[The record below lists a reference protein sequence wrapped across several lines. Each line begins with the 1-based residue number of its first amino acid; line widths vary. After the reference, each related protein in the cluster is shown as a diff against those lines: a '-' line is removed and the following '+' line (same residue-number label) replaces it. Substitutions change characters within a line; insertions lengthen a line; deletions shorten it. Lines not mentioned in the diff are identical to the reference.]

1 VRMLV
6 VRLGALGDIV
16 HTVPAVA
23 ALASAAPGATI
34 DWLVERRHRGV
45 LDLFALPATPIEIDT
60 GGSWLAMR
68 SVVGGLR
75 SAHYDVALDFQGL
88 LKSAVLARL
97 SGARRVVGFITGAL
111 REPMAGMMYSEQVDP
126 GAAPHVIGKNLA
138 LARAVAAGL
147 QGRVTDEIRLPLASA
162 AGVAPAASRTV
173 VLNPGAG
180 WPNKQWAP
188 ERFGQLAAAIRQK
201 HGLMSIVTWGPGEE
215 PLARSVVEASGGAA
229 EAAPATSLAALMML
243 LRRAALVVSG
253 DTGPVHLAAA
263 AGTPIVGIYGPT
275 DPGRNGPW
283 SAFDETVSRFDAC
296 ECHHKRRCQ
305 RASRCLDAITV
316 GDVLHAVDV
325 RLAKPDAMSR
335 RS

>member
-1 VRMLV
+1 MLI

-23 ALASAAPGATI
+23 AIASAAPGASI

-45 LDLFALPATPIEIDT
+45 LDLFALPATPIEIET
-60 GGSWLAMR
+60 GGSWMAMR

-75 SAHYDVALDFQGL
+75 SVRYDVALDFQGL

-97 SGARRVVGFITGAL
+97 SGARRTVGFIKGAL

-126 GAAPHVIGKNLA
+126 GAAQHVIGKNLA
-138 LARAVAAGL
+138 LARAVGAGL
-147 QGRVTDEIRLPLASA
+147 QARVTDEIRLPLAA
-162 AGVAPAASRTV
+162 ADAAPAPWRAV

-201 HGLMSIVTWGPGEE
+201 HGLTSIVTWGPGEE
-215 PLARSVVEASGGAA
+215 PLARGVVDASGGAA
-229 EAAPATSLAALMML
+229 EAAPATSLPALMTL
-243 LRRAALVVSG
+243 LRRAVLVVSG

-263 AGTPIVGIYGPT
+263 AGTPVVGIYGPT
-275 DPGRNGPW
+275 DPRRNGPW

-305 RASRCLDAITV
+305 RASRCLDDIAV

>member
-23 ALASAAPGATI
+23 AIASAAPGVSI
-34 DWLVERRHRGV
+34 DWLVERRHRAV
-45 LDLFALPATPIEIDT
+45 LDLFALPATPVEIET

-68 SVVGGLR
+68 SVVGRLR
-75 SAHYDVALDFQGL
+75 SARYDVALDFQGL

-111 REPMAGMMYSEQVDP
+111 REPMAGMLYTERVDP
-126 GAAPHVIGKNLA
+126 GAAAHVIGKNLA
-138 LARAVAAGL
+138 LARAVGVAA
-147 QGRVTDEIRLPLASA
+147 DEILLPLASA
-162 AGVAPAASRTV
+162 DGAGPEPSRV

-201 HGLMSIVTWGPGEE
+201 HGLTSIVTWGPGEE
-215 PLARSVVEASGGAA
+215 PLARGVVDASGGAA
-229 EAAPATSLAALMML
+229 EAAPATSLAALMAL
-243 LRRAALVVSG
+243 LRRAVLVVSG
-253 DTGPVHLAAA
+253 DTGPLHLAAA

-296 ECHHKRRCQ
+296 QCHHKRRCQ
-305 RASRCLDAITV
+305 RASRCLDDIAV
-316 GDVLHAVDV
+316 SDVVHAVDV

>member
-1 VRMLV
+1 MLV

-23 ALASAAPGATI
+23 AIASAAPDVSI

-45 LDLFALPATPIEIDT
+45 LDLFALPSTPIEIET

-68 SVVGGLR
+68 GVVGRLR
-75 SAHYDVALDFQGL
+75 SARYDVALDFQGL

-97 SGARRVVGFITGAL
+97 SSARRVVGFNKGAL

-126 GAAPHVIGKNLA
+126 GVAQHVIYKNLA
-138 LARAVAAGL
+138 LARAVAASL
-147 QGRVTDEIRLPLASA
+147 QARVTDEIQLPLASTTD
-162 AGVAPAASRTV
+162 VMPAASRPV

-188 ERFGQLAAAIRQK
+188 ERFGQLAAAIRRK
-201 HGLMSIVTWGPGEE
+201 HGLTSVVTWGPGEE
-215 PLARSVVEASGGAA
+215 PLARGVVQASDGAA
-229 EAAPATSLAALMML
+229 EVAPATSLEALMTL

-275 DPGRNGPW
+275 DPRRNGPW
-283 SAFDETVSRFDAC
+283 SALDETVSGFDAC

-305 RASRCLDAITV
+305 RASRCLDDITV
-316 GDVLHAVDV
+316 DDVLLAVEV
-325 RLAKPDAMSR
+325 RLAKPDVASR

>member
-1 VRMLV
+1 MLV

-23 ALASAAPGATI
+23 AIASASPGASI

-45 LDLFALPATPIEIDT
+45 LDLFALPAAPIEIDT
-60 GGSWLAMR
+60 GGSWQTMR
-68 SVVGGLR
+68 GVVGRLR
-75 SAHYDVALDFQGL
+75 SARYDVALDFQGL

-97 SGARRVVGFITGAL
+97 SGARRVVGFMKGAL
-111 REPMAGMMYSEQVDP
+111 REPMAGMMYSEHVDP
-126 GAAPHVIGKNLA
+126 GAAPHVIAKNLA
-138 LARAVAAGL
+138 LARAVGVA
-147 QGRVTDEIRLPLASA
+147 TDEIRLPLASA
-162 AGVAPAASRTV
+162 ADATPAASRVV

-201 HGLMSIVTWGPGEE
+201 HGLTSIVTWGPGEE
-215 PLARSVVEASGGAA
+215 PLARAVVEASGGAA
-229 EAAPATSLAALMML
+229 EAAPATSLAALMTL

-275 DPGRNGPW
+275 DPRRNGPW
-283 SAFDETVSRFDAC
+283 SALDETVSRFDVC

-305 RASRCLDAITV
+305 RGSRCLDDIAV
-316 GDVLHAVDV
+316 DDLLHAVDV
-325 RLAKPDAMSR
+325 RLARPDVMSR